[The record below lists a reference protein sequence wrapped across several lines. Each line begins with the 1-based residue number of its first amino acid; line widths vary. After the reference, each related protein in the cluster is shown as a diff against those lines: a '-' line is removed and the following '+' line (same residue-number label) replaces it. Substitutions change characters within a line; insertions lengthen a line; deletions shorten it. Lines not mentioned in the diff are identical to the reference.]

1 MNPARLCHLFSSD
14 VFDRVDDPKNHL
26 KKCITPEIMQRFL
39 KAGVP
44 PHDLVLKVNDICIV
58 LRNLSK
64 RNGLSNNV
72 SLLKFFTVEHAL
84 HSTHSKVRVRIVN
97 IQFHTIIVE
106 TLGVSTKKFAIPR
119 IRFKVSM
126 PFGKSFTIVRTQFP
140 LRVAYCLTLNKSQS
154 QTFEK
159 AVVDVCR
166 EPFCHGQFYVAMSRV
181 RESDGIMLFCEDS
194 QLIGGGET
202 GVIVTNVVYPSLLLS
217 DSDFL
222 N

>member
-72 SLLKFFTVEHAL
+72 SLLNFFTVKHAL
-84 HSTHSKVRVRIVN
+84 HSTHSKVRVWIGQR
-97 IQFHTIIVE
+97 
-106 TLGVSTKKFAIPR
+106 
-119 IRFKVSM
+119 M
-126 PFGKSFTIVRTQFP
+126 
-140 LRVAYCLTLNKSQS
+140 Y
-154 QTFEK
+154 
-159 AVVDVCR
+159 AVQR
-166 EPFCHGQFYVAMSRV
+166 SYAS
-181 RESDGIMLFCEDS
+181 FCELDAR
-194 QLIGGGET
+194 LRRK
-202 GVIVTNVVYPSLLLS
+202 YPRSTIPPIPLAGSYLNELQM
-217 DSDFL
+217 FL
-222 N
+222 FAAMPN